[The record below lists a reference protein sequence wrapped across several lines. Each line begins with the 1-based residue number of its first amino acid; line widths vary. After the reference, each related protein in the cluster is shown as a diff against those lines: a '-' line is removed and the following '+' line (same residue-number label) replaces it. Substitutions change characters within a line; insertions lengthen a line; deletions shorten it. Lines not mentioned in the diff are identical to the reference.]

1 MLAEEAHCVILSTV
15 EVLKELTDGLLG
27 DRLWLQGFENL
38 NKIFVLLSSVFPS
51 ILCTSIQ
58 KEYFVC
64 IIPYS
69 LRWFIGWRGLL
80 EIISWGSR
88 TAVLVSWR
96 CLLDYLKSVLSHL
109 SRWERES
116 LCGWGF
122 LSLWSQSEGWRTMKK
137 MILLW
142 KWIHRVGKTDERRR
156 CFGTHIDFIMTDA
169 KPKG

>member
-1 MLAEEAHCVILSTV
+1 MLAEGTLCHSVNCGSPQGA
-15 EVLKELTDGLLG
+15 DRWFLG

-69 LRWFIGWRGLL
+69 LRWFIGWRVLL

-109 SRWERES
+109 SRWES
-116 LCGWGF
+116 LCVVGVFFRCGHRVRAEGQWRKWYCYESGYTGWGK
-122 LSLWSQSEGWRTMKK
+122 QMKGED
-137 MILLW
+137 
-142 KWIHRVGKTDERRR
+142 VSAQN
-156 CFGTHIDFIMTDA
+156 IDFIMTDA